1 MAEEAAAVAKLKRKA
16 RKSTLKEK
24 LETCL
29 STYQNVLV
37 CIFDNVGSNQLQKTR
52 ILLRGRATILMGKN
66 TIARKVIRA
75 AMESSPQLEAL
86 LPFVRGNIGF
96 VFTNDSLTEIRKLV
110 LEYRVPAAA
119 KAGMTA
125 PNDVVV
131 PAGPTGLDPG
141 QTSFFQTMNIPTKI
155 VKGAVEIVNPVTVV
169 KQGDK
174 INSTTVAICSKLNI
188 KPFFYGIKVTHVYE
202 NGSVYEA
209 DVLDL
214 SQDDLMSKFV
224 GGVRKLTAISLAIGY
239 PTLSALP
246 QIVGGAFKKLLAV
259 ALAAEYDFKELKE
272 LQSAAASAPAASAA
286 PAGGDDGGG
295 KKGGKKE
302 EKVVEAAVEEEEDY
316 GSGGMFD

>member
-37 CIFDNVGSNQLQKTR
+37 CVFDNVGSNQLQKTR
-52 ILLRGRATILMGKN
+52 ILLRGKATILMGKN

-75 AMESSPQLEAL
+75 AMENAPQLEAL

-96 VFTNDSLTEIRKLV
+96 VFTNEPLNEIRKMV

-119 KAGMTA
+119 KAGMNA
-125 PNDVVV
+125 PSDVVV

-169 KQGDK
+169 KAGEK

-214 SQDDLMSKFV
+214 SQEDLMAKFV

-272 LQSAAASAPAASAA
+272 LQSAAASAPAASAG
-286 PAGGDDGGG
+286 PAGGADAGG

-302 EKVVEAAVEEEEDY
+302 EVVEAAVEEEEDY